1 MYLFKIFISTILLA
15 KLCNCAFQL
24 FNTERQYEF
33 HGLVTPNLN
42 KMGKPIIWYIQ
53 MICRQGCNS
62 HSKYYSTITPDTV
75 IDAGKF
81 SFNLM
86 AAMKKQGGF
95 EEIRLLAVNISSLDE
110 ISNKYRFGHF
120 ESNSE
125 TGFYLEFKFNE
136 GNKLPLTT
144 LNKNSRVSFNSRVS
158 YVNYNARIKAKQN
171 GWFKSTKIFGF
182 KEKLTN
188 AEIEGRKSFRI
199 YIGGDNARINI
210 NKASFWPFSSSKELI
225 NLEPIDKYLRE
236 NSLPSMELII
246 EQDYFH
252 RKCILELLGAQTTHD
267 IEWKND
273 ALYDTIAA
281 EIRRRQ
287 YRHELKM
294 PILQNG
300 ENPVYTYK
308 FDPTITRQKEYNKI
322 DCYNLQRG
330 QFTRTKIYFLP
341 LVPKSQRQYEFHLR
355 ISPNIRTV
363 GTKLLP
369 IVWIVQLDCLI
380 GCNKYL
386 DTQILQTQNFLENAG
401 KVVFY
406 LLASPVV
413 NGEGY
418 EDITN
423 LKIKITSLDKLAGKY
438 RTYTWENVVPE
449 FGKEHHF
456 QFGHYESNS
465 ELGLYLQFK
474 FDLNYFSP
482 LILNKNEVGARP
494 LKYKAKLIAT
504 GWFCNKYS
512 SKIFGNIIELPDSS
526 LEGETFQIPL
536 GGTNGIVPLKR
547 RSSWPFSL
555 LNCIKEEKVNII
567 RYLQNNTFPSM
578 ELIIEQMPV
587 CGICGEKNYGE
598 VVKLSTCEHYFH
610 IYCIN
615 NSVKK
620 SGTKQINKNEIS
632 EVVDIYIS
640 SEHRCS
646 LCLRGFAIDKKTQ
659 LVNFDNQKI
668 QYRQFRHYLKMPI
681 LQNGENPT
689 YTYKI
694 GLDNKQRNYNIMSIL
709 NFGDS
714 DSESPPTIQNTEIA
728 PSKGKKPIE
737 ADIEEINI
745 RKTEPFG
752 EGSSKRAEV
761 YNDEEMSLYQQF
773 LRGRVENE
781 GTSSRN
787 TSGEL
792 GSIKSPI
799 SPGTFERVFKG
810 EGNEVFTTENE
821 IEEPVEKKSK
831 LTRWISRFFTKQEKQ
846 EELSEEDK
854 TKSELMENFLSN
866 IPLETIESGDE
877 LSENEVVELKSD
889 EQMDDF
895 IREQTDR
902 LKQTNRL
909 LTIPEITEDELSSSP
924 LIRKR
929 NKNIEKEQSSESGN
943 KSFKSASGGQPSNNY
958 IPPDRKS
965 TTNSSSASL
974 NSGRSTPPRYALSKE
989 GSSVQ
994 SNSPI
999 DNGSPTISINSDNGL
1014 RLRHQ
1019 SSAKRS
1025 PLGGITSPNNQI
1037 LQRSSSS
1044 KSVNNFPPSGTS
1056 QLSEQTLTN
1065 SSSGKESTDTFV
1077 STQTHFSSERGGNVS
1092 PSPSPLPSDLPSPH
1106 HSAAPSPHS
1115 SVSSSP
1121 LHHGKA
1127 ITSYAQNCS
1136 ISPLLIRKPA
1146 ELQQSTAFTQ
1156 IYTLPSPAK
1165 ASRSKQSNSSNSSQR
1180 IQSKETL
1187 SSTSS
1192 SSQKTHSNIYFNT
1205 TDNFEETKSSDS
1217 SSDSDKSVVIED
1229 NEINNNTKQITTL
1242 STPFYTP
1249 LNTPLNDPSNIAL
1262 NPLNT
1267 REIEE
1272 IGEEEINYENENIE
1286 NSTGE
1291 ETPLIGGNFNYG
1303 NKGDKKKKQRG
1314 YSATELNLDLKYNLQ
1329 KLKDKFTRKLSKK

>member
-1 MYLFKIFISTILLA
+1 
-15 KLCNCAFQL
+15 
-24 FNTERQYEF
+24 
-33 HGLVTPNLN
+33 
-42 KMGKPIIWYIQ
+42 
-53 MICRQGCNS
+53 
-62 HSKYYSTITPDTV
+62 
-75 IDAGKF
+75 
-81 SFNLM
+81 
-86 AAMKKQGGF
+86 
-95 EEIRLLAVNISSLDE
+95 
-110 ISNKYRFGHF
+110 
-120 ESNSE
+120 
-125 TGFYLEFKFNE
+125 
-136 GNKLPLTT
+136 
-144 LNKNSRVSFNSRVS
+144 
-158 YVNYNARIKAKQN
+158 
-171 GWFKSTKIFGF
+171 
-182 KEKLTN
+182 
-188 AEIEGRKSFRI
+188 
-199 YIGGDNARINI
+199 
-210 NKASFWPFSSSKELI
+210 
-225 NLEPIDKYLRE
+225 
-236 NSLPSMELII
+236 
-246 EQDYFH
+246 
-252 RKCILELLGAQTTHD
+252 
-267 IEWKND
+267 
-273 ALYDTIAA
+273 
-281 EIRRRQ
+281 
-287 YRHELKM
+287 
-294 PILQNG
+294 
-300 ENPVYTYK
+300 
-308 FDPTITRQKEYNKI
+308 
-322 DCYNLQRG
+322 
-330 QFTRTKIYFLP
+330 
-341 LVPKSQRQYEFHLR
+341 
-355 ISPNIRTV
+355 
-363 GTKLLP
+363 
-369 IVWIVQLDCLI
+369 
-380 GCNKYL
+380 
-386 DTQILQTQNFLENAG
+386 
-401 KVVFY
+401 
-406 LLASPVV
+406 
-413 NGEGY
+413 
-418 EDITN
+418 
-423 LKIKITSLDKLAGKY
+423 
-438 RTYTWENVVPE
+438 
-449 FGKEHHF
+449 
-456 QFGHYESNS
+456 
-465 ELGLYLQFK
+465 
-474 FDLNYFSP
+474 
-482 LILNKNEVGARP
+482 
-494 LKYKAKLIAT
+494 
-504 GWFCNKYS
+504 
-512 SKIFGNIIELPDSS
+512 
-526 LEGETFQIPL
+526 
-536 GGTNGIVPLKR
+536 
-547 RSSWPFSL
+547 
-555 LNCIKEEKVNII
+555 
-567 RYLQNNTFPSM
+567 
-578 ELIIEQMPV
+578 
-587 CGICGEKNYGE
+587 
-598 VVKLSTCEHYFH
+598 
-610 IYCIN
+610 
-615 NSVKK
+615 
-620 SGTKQINKNEIS
+620 
-632 EVVDIYIS
+632 
-640 SEHRCS
+640 
-646 LCLRGFAIDKKTQ
+646 
-659 LVNFDNQKI
+659 
-668 QYRQFRHYLKMPI
+668 
-681 LQNGENPT
+681 
-689 YTYKI
+689 
-694 GLDNKQRNYNIMSIL
+694 MSIL

-752 EGSSKRAEV
+752 EGSSKRVEV

-1077 STQTHFSSERGGNVS
+1077 STQTHFSSER
-1092 PSPSPLPSDLPSPH
+1092 
-1106 HSAAPSPHS
+1106 
-1115 SVSSSP
+1115 
-1121 LHHGKA
+1121 A

-1217 SSDSDKSVVIED
+1217 SSDSDKSVVIEN

-1267 REIEE
+1267 REIQE

-1291 ETPLIGGNFNYG
+1291 ETPLIGGNFNYE

>member
-1 MYLFKIFISTILLA
+1 
-15 KLCNCAFQL
+15 
-24 FNTERQYEF
+24 
-33 HGLVTPNLN
+33 
-42 KMGKPIIWYIQ
+42 
-53 MICRQGCNS
+53 
-62 HSKYYSTITPDTV
+62 
-75 IDAGKF
+75 
-81 SFNLM
+81 
-86 AAMKKQGGF
+86 
-95 EEIRLLAVNISSLDE
+95 
-110 ISNKYRFGHF
+110 
-120 ESNSE
+120 
-125 TGFYLEFKFNE
+125 
-136 GNKLPLTT
+136 
-144 LNKNSRVSFNSRVS
+144 
-158 YVNYNARIKAKQN
+158 
-171 GWFKSTKIFGF
+171 
-182 KEKLTN
+182 
-188 AEIEGRKSFRI
+188 
-199 YIGGDNARINI
+199 
-210 NKASFWPFSSSKELI
+210 
-225 NLEPIDKYLRE
+225 
-236 NSLPSMELII
+236 
-246 EQDYFH
+246 
-252 RKCILELLGAQTTHD
+252 
-267 IEWKND
+267 
-273 ALYDTIAA
+273 
-281 EIRRRQ
+281 
-287 YRHELKM
+287 
-294 PILQNG
+294 
-300 ENPVYTYK
+300 
-308 FDPTITRQKEYNKI
+308 
-322 DCYNLQRG
+322 
-330 QFTRTKIYFLP
+330 
-341 LVPKSQRQYEFHLR
+341 
-355 ISPNIRTV
+355 
-363 GTKLLP
+363 
-369 IVWIVQLDCLI
+369 
-380 GCNKYL
+380 
-386 DTQILQTQNFLENAG
+386 
-401 KVVFY
+401 
-406 LLASPVV
+406 
-413 NGEGY
+413 
-418 EDITN
+418 
-423 LKIKITSLDKLAGKY
+423 
-438 RTYTWENVVPE
+438 
-449 FGKEHHF
+449 
-456 QFGHYESNS
+456 
-465 ELGLYLQFK
+465 
-474 FDLNYFSP
+474 
-482 LILNKNEVGARP
+482 
-494 LKYKAKLIAT
+494 
-504 GWFCNKYS
+504 
-512 SKIFGNIIELPDSS
+512 
-526 LEGETFQIPL
+526 
-536 GGTNGIVPLKR
+536 
-547 RSSWPFSL
+547 
-555 LNCIKEEKVNII
+555 
-567 RYLQNNTFPSM
+567 
-578 ELIIEQMPV
+578 
-587 CGICGEKNYGE
+587 
-598 VVKLSTCEHYFH
+598 
-610 IYCIN
+610 
-615 NSVKK
+615 
-620 SGTKQINKNEIS
+620 
-632 EVVDIYIS
+632 
-640 SEHRCS
+640 
-646 LCLRGFAIDKKTQ
+646 
-659 LVNFDNQKI
+659 
-668 QYRQFRHYLKMPI
+668 
-681 LQNGENPT
+681 
-689 YTYKI
+689 
-694 GLDNKQRNYNIMSIL
+694 
-709 NFGDS
+709 
-714 DSESPPTIQNTEIA
+714 
-728 PSKGKKPIE
+728 
-737 ADIEEINI
+737 
-745 RKTEPFG
+745 
-752 EGSSKRAEV
+752 
-761 YNDEEMSLYQQF
+761 MSLYQQF

-792 GSIKSPI
+792 GSVKSPI

-1262 NPLNT
+1262 NPLNA
-1267 REIEE
+1267 REIQE

>member
-1 MYLFKIFISTILLA
+1 
-15 KLCNCAFQL
+15 
-24 FNTERQYEF
+24 
-33 HGLVTPNLN
+33 
-42 KMGKPIIWYIQ
+42 
-53 MICRQGCNS
+53 MICREGCNS

-110 ISNKYRFGHF
+110 ISNKYRSYTWEYINPEFTKFHHFQFGHF
-120 ESNSE
+120 EANSE

-144 LNKNSRVSFNSRVS
+144 LNRNSRVSFNSRVS

-182 KEKLTN
+182 KEKLIN
-188 AEIEGRKSFRI
+188 AEIEGRKSFKI
-199 YIGGDNARINI
+199 YVGGDNARINI
-210 NKASFWPFSSSKELI
+210 NKGSFWPFSSSKELI

-246 EQDYFH
+246 EQFPSCGICGENKEASVFKLKGCDDYFH
-252 RKCILELLGAQTTHD
+252 RKCILELLRAQTTHD
-267 IEWKND
+267 IEWSHQFGSYISGHRCPVCDSRILINMKKND
-273 ALYDTIAA
+273 ALYDTLSA

-322 DCYNLQRG
+322 DCYNLQGG

-341 LVPKSQRQYEFHLR
+341 LVPRSQRQYEFHLR

-363 GTKLLP
+363 GPKLLP

-386 DTQILQTQNFLENAG
+386 DTQILQTQNSLENAG

-418 EDITN
+418 EAITN

-438 RTYTWENVVPE
+438 RTYTWENVLPE

-494 LKYKAKLIAT
+494 IKYKAKLIAT

-555 LNCIKEEKVNII
+555 LNCIKEDKVNII

-598 VVKLSTCEHYFH
+598 VVKLSTCE
-610 IYCIN
+610 
-615 NSVKK
+615 
-620 SGTKQINKNEIS
+620 
-632 EVVDIYIS
+632 
-640 SEHRCS
+640 
-646 LCLRGFAIDKKTQ
+646 
-659 LVNFDNQKI
+659 
-668 QYRQFRHYLKMPI
+668 
-681 LQNGENPT
+681 NGENPT

-694 GLDNKQRNYNIMSIL
+694 GLDNKQRNYNIVSIL

-714 DSESPPTIQNTEIA
+714 DSESPPTVQNTEIA

-781 GTSSRN
+781 GTSSKN

-810 EGNEVFTTENE
+810 GGNEAFTTENE

-831 LTRWISRFFTKQEKQ
+831 LPRWISRLFTKQEKQ

-854 TKSELMENFLSN
+854 TKNELMENFLSN
-866 IPLETIESGDE
+866 IPLETIQSEDE

-895 IREQTDR
+895 IREQSDR
-902 LKQTNRL
+902 LKQTSRL

-929 NKNIEKEQSSESGN
+929 NKNVEKEQLSESSN

-974 NSGRSTPPRYALSKE
+974 NSGKSTPPRYALSKE

-1014 RLRHQ
+1014 RRRNQ
-1019 SSAKRS
+1019 SSKRS
-1025 PLGGITSPNNQI
+1025 PLGGTTSPNNQI

-1044 KSVNNFPPSGTS
+1044 KSVNQPS
-1056 QLSEQTLTN
+1056 LSEQTLTH
-1065 SSSGKESTDTFV
+1065 SSSGKESSDTFV
-1077 STQTHFSSERGGNVS
+1077 SAQTYFSSERGENVS
-1092 PSPSPLPSDLPSPH
+1092 ASPSPLPSDLPSSH
-1106 HSAAPSPHS
+1106 HSASPSPHP

-1121 LHHGKA
+1121 LYHGKA

-1136 ISPLLIRKPA
+1136 ISPLLIRKPV
-1146 ELQQSTAFTQ
+1146 EFQQSTAFTQ

-1165 ASRSKQSNSSNSSQR
+1165 TSRSKQSDSTNSSQR

-1187 SSTSS
+1187 ISTSS
-1192 SSQKTHSNIYFNT
+1192 SSQKAHSNIYFNT

-1217 SSDSDKSVVIED
+1217 SSDSDKSVVIEN
-1229 NEINNNTKQITTL
+1229 NETNNNTKQITKI

-1249 LNTPLNDPSNIAL
+1249 LNTPLNDPSNTSL
-1262 NPLNT
+1262 NPLNI
-1267 REIEE
+1267 REIHE
-1272 IGEEEINYENENIE
+1272 IGEEEINYENENNE
-1286 NSTGE
+1286 NSMGE
-1291 ETPLIGGNFNYG
+1291 ETPLIGGNLDYE
-1303 NKGDKKKKQRG
+1303 NKGDKKKKQKG
-1314 YSATELNLDLKYNLQ
+1314 YSATELNLDLKYGLQ

>member
-1 MYLFKIFISTILLA
+1 
-15 KLCNCAFQL
+15 
-24 FNTERQYEF
+24 
-33 HGLVTPNLN
+33 
-42 KMGKPIIWYIQ
+42 
-53 MICRQGCNS
+53 
-62 HSKYYSTITPDTV
+62 
-75 IDAGKF
+75 
-81 SFNLM
+81 
-86 AAMKKQGGF
+86 
-95 EEIRLLAVNISSLDE
+95 
-110 ISNKYRFGHF
+110 
-120 ESNSE
+120 
-125 TGFYLEFKFNE
+125 
-136 GNKLPLTT
+136 
-144 LNKNSRVSFNSRVS
+144 
-158 YVNYNARIKAKQN
+158 
-171 GWFKSTKIFGF
+171 
-182 KEKLTN
+182 
-188 AEIEGRKSFRI
+188 
-199 YIGGDNARINI
+199 
-210 NKASFWPFSSSKELI
+210 
-225 NLEPIDKYLRE
+225 
-236 NSLPSMELII
+236 MELII
-246 EQDYFH
+246 EQFPSCGICGENKEASVFKLKGCEDYFH
-252 RKCILELLGAQTTHD
+252 KKCILELLGAQTTLD
-267 IEWKND
+267 IEWSHQFGSYISGHKCPVCNSRILINMKKND

-322 DCYNLQRG
+322 DSYNLQRG

-386 DTQILQTQNFLENAG
+386 DTQILQTQNSLENAG

-418 EDITN
+418 EAITN

-438 RTYTWENVVPE
+438 RTYTWENVLPE

-494 LKYKAKLIAT
+494 IKYKAKLIAT

-555 LNCIKEEKVNII
+555 LNCIKEDKVNII

-610 IYCIN
+610 TYCIN

-640 SEHRCS
+640 NEHRCS
-646 LCLRGFAIDKKTQ
+646 LCLRGFAIDK
-659 LVNFDNQKI
+659 I
-668 QYRQFRHYLKMPI
+668 
-681 LQNGENPT
+681 
-689 YTYKI
+689 
-694 GLDNKQRNYNIMSIL
+694 
-709 NFGDS
+709 
-714 DSESPPTIQNTEIA
+714 ESPPTVQNTEIA

-902 LKQTNRL
+902 LKQTSRL

-929 NKNIEKEQSSESGN
+929 NKNVEKEQSSESGN

-974 NSGRSTPPRYALSKE
+974 NSGKSTPPRYALSKE

-994 SNSPI
+994 N
-999 DNGSPTISINSDNGL
+999 NGL
-1014 RLRHQ
+1014 RRRNQ

-1165 ASRSKQSNSSNSSQR
+1165 TSRSKQSDSTNSSQR

-1187 SSTSS
+1187 ISTSS
-1192 SSQKTHSNIYFNT
+1192 SSQKAHSNIYFNT

-1217 SSDSDKSVVIED
+1217 SSDSDKSVVIEN
-1229 NEINNNTKQITTL
+1229 NETNNNTKQITKI

-1249 LNTPLNDPSNIAL
+1249 LNTPLNDPSNTSL
-1262 NPLNT
+1262 NPLNI
-1267 REIEE
+1267 REIHE
-1272 IGEEEINYENENIE
+1272 IGEEEINYENENNE
-1286 NSTGE
+1286 NSMGE

-1303 NKGDKKKKQRG
+1303 NKGDKKKKQKG
-1314 YSATELNLDLKYNLQ
+1314 YSATELNLDLKYGLQ